1 MQNLLIS
8 IAIKTTRF
16 PNTFTISVGCYR
28 SFIANYNLITSDKI
42 LYIQSKLSPHP
53 VMNRIILS
61 KHILV
66 PTQGCLTMISEPK
79 RGRKDFKETFKK

>member
-1 MQNLLIS
+1 MQNPLIIFIS
-8 IAIKTTRF
+8 IAIKTTHF
-16 PNTFTISVGCYR
+16 PNAFTISVGCYR

-53 VMNRIILS
+53 VLNRIILS
-61 KHILV
+61 KHIVLV

-79 RGRKDFKETFKK
+79 RGKKRL